1 MEVLSKPGHFINTL
15 RRFPQ
20 VPDRLIWGGKLH
32 GTPGWNW
39 EGKEMLCDFICG
51 KIMEEG
57 FFGGEGRDKLNCL
70 KDFAIQT
77 GPMTLPS
84 NSNIC
89 CFLSMAGGGDEESSR
104 GRADWRASNFFE
116 IQPHI

>member
-1 MEVLSKPGHFINTL
+1 
-15 RRFPQ
+15 
-20 VPDRLIWGGKLH
+20 
-32 GTPGWNW
+32 
-39 EGKEMLCDFICG
+39 
-51 KIMEEG
+51 MEEG

-104 GRADWRASNFFE
+104 GRADWRASKFFE